1 MTHTD
6 QYIRQEIENI
16 AFDPIDTI
24 NGIKGETFI
33 GLAFDTLLTTNEII
47 IPDFKIYPNPSKEE
61 MNIIFEN
68 LQKDGLI
75 EIFDISG
82 QLLFSKSVQRESK
95 TTSLDATHL
104 STGVY
109 LVKFSGQ
116 EIKSLTKK
124 WIKL

>member
-33 GLAFDTLLTTNEII
+33 GFAFDTLLSTNEII

-61 MNIIFEN
+61 MNIIFEK
-68 LQKDGLI
+68 LQNDG
-75 EIFDISG
+75 
-82 QLLFSKSVQRESK
+82 
-95 TTSLDATHL
+95 
-104 STGVY
+104 
-109 LVKFSGQ
+109 
-116 EIKSLTKK
+116 
-124 WIKL
+124 